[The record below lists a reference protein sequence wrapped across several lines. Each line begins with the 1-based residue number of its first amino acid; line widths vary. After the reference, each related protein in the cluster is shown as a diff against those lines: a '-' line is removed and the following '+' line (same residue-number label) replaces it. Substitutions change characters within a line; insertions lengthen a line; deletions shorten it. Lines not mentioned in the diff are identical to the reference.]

1 MNQLNRVTRTVISV
15 DSAAIRVTENLL
27 GALFSQEGFEK
38 KYLVSATPKRNQ
50 KACVE
55 VSISDTGC
63 GIPKGDLKKIFDKFK
78 RADAGRETAGG
89 TGLGLSIAKHI
100 IAAHGGEIWAES
112 EPGKGSTFFF
122 TLPVV

>member
-1 MNQLNRVTRTVISV
+1 
-15 DSAAIRVTENLL
+15 
-27 GALFSQEGFEK
+27 
-38 KYLVSATPKRNQ
+38 
-50 KACVE
+50 
-55 VSISDTGC
+55 
-63 GIPKGDLKKIFDKFK
+63 LKKIFDKFK

-122 TLPVV
+122 TLPVA